1 MGYIVLDGV
10 KISISNIKQTPIA
23 IAIDDASACAVL
35 HECNTVECVV
45 EVIDCCQVSVFP
57 RHLRFSCCYNDFLPI
72 TSRGFTHHRFI
83 TRVTGNAARSTS
95 CTWDA
100 DGAFVFARTLE

>member
-1 MGYIVLDGV
+1 
-10 KISISNIKQTPIA
+10 
-23 IAIDDASACAVL
+23 
-35 HECNTVECVV
+35 
-45 EVIDCCQVSVFP
+45 
-57 RHLRFSCCYNDFLPI
+57 LRFSCCYNDFLPI